1 MKRKNKGST
10 PAIDTP
16 ILGGHR
22 RAKSGS
28 KVGMLEDANRSA
40 KRTAS
45 LRTDTHSTTGGK
57 HNLSTHLGSL
67 ERNYADYSS
76 SSSADKNLYK
86 GGKLGQEFY
95 YKTISLAHKT
105 LDRKE
110 LNSSINQ
117 KGRLGQN
124 ESILNRSSQGITGP
138 FLPQR
143 PGDGSASKDGSS
155 MMQSQQQLQDYARAS
170 PLVVQKRANT
180 VHDILMKK
188 IEARK
193 TSEAATDQRSNAQIG
208 SAKNPHSMTL
218 PLQPWKP
225 QGDVTI
231 ARPNSGSKGMSSTA
245 GSVPIPMPQ
254 QDISSNQ
261 QQAGAGKDKRATST
275 SFYGDKKNTPD
286 DQSSASM
293 KPHSLDPKRGKQIS
307 VESSKK
313 KVSVTGNPQA
323 VTRMYGYIDNIK
335 KFEPQLPP
343 FEQARTIVKDFD
355 KIKAFSVNTHQG
367 TVRAYNEDR
376 VSILLNAQ
384 QR

>member
-1 MKRKNKGST
+1 
-10 PAIDTP
+10 
-16 ILGGHR
+16 
-22 RAKSGS
+22 
-28 KVGMLEDANRSA
+28 
-40 KRTAS
+40 
-45 LRTDTHSTTGGK
+45 
-57 HNLSTHLGSL
+57 
-67 ERNYADYSS
+67 
-76 SSSADKNLYK
+76 
-86 GGKLGQEFY
+86 
-95 YKTISLAHKT
+95 
-105 LDRKE
+105 
-110 LNSSINQ
+110 
-117 KGRLGQN
+117 
-124 ESILNRSSQGITGP
+124 
-138 FLPQR
+138 
-143 PGDGSASKDGSS
+143 

-193 TSEAATDQRSNAQIG
+193 TSEAATDQRSNVPIG

-225 QGDVTI
+225 QGDVTL
-231 ARPNSGSKGMSSTA
+231 ARPNSGSKGMSSTV

-254 QDISSNQ
+254 QDVSSNQ
-261 QQAGAGKDKRATST
+261 QGGGKEKRATST
-275 SFYGDKKNTPD
+275 SFYGEKKNTPD
-286 DQSSASM
+286 DQSSTSM

-313 KVSVTGNPQA
+313 KVSVTGNPQTI
-323 VTRMYGYIDNIK
+323 TRMYGYIDNIK

>member
-1 MKRKNKGST
+1 
-10 PAIDTP
+10 
-16 ILGGHR
+16 
-22 RAKSGS
+22 
-28 KVGMLEDANRSA
+28 MLEEPHKSA

-45 LRTDTHSTTGGK
+45 LRTDSNPNTK
-57 HNLSTHLGSL
+57 HNLSTQLGSL

-76 SSSADKNLYK
+76 SGSADKALYK

-124 ESILNRSSQGITGP
+124 DSILNRSSQGITGP

-143 PGDGSASKDGSS
+143 TGETSASKDHSS
-155 MMQSQQQLQDYARAS
+155 LLQSQQQLQDYSRVS

-193 TSEAATDQRSNAQIG
+193 TSEAITDQKSSGPINSG
-208 SAKNPHSMTL
+208 KNPHSLTL

-225 QGDVTI
+225 QGDLTVV
-231 ARPNSGSKGMSSTA
+231 RPNSGAKHMSSTVGA
-245 GSVPIPMPQ
+245 LPITNPQ
-254 QDISSNQ
+254 QDSYPSQNQPNNTASNP
-261 QQAGAGKDKRATST
+261 KDNKRSTST
-275 SFYGDKKNTPD
+275 SFYGEKKNQPD
-286 DQSSASM
+286 DQGNASV
-293 KPHSLDPKRGKQIS
+293 KTHSLDPKRAKHPSAGAD
-307 VESSKK
+307 SSKK
-313 KVSVTGNPQA
+313 KVSVLGNPP
-323 VTRMYGYIDNIK
+323 TRSYGYIDNIK
-335 KFEPQLPP
+335 KFDPQLPP